1 MTVHIYLKQFTL
13 FKTELNVKCDI
24 WSTDRKGQKMEMTD
38 TVSKI

>member
-24 WSTDRKGQKMEMTD
+24 WRTDRKGHKMEMTD